1 MKLQNV
7 TKYVAGA
14 LVASL
19 VLTGTAV
26 TPALADAVAQ
36 EATTSDDQPSTTGDN
51 QPDQPTT
58 GDNQPDQPTTGD
70 LSLIHI

>member
-19 VLTGTAV
+19 VLTGTAI
-26 TPALADAVAQ
+26 TPVLADAVADRKSTRLNSSHRL
-36 EATTSDDQPSTTGDN
+36 ESRMPS
-51 QPDQPTT
+51 
-58 GDNQPDQPTTGD
+58 
-70 LSLIHI
+70 SA

>member
-19 VLTGTAV
+19 VLTGTAI
-26 TPALADAVAQ
+26 TPVLADAVAQ
-36 EATTSDDQPSTTGDN
+36 VYTTGDN
-51 QPDQPTT
+51 QPGKPGQSTT
-58 GDNQPDQPTTGD
+58 GDN
-70 LSLIHI
+70 HIR